1 MNTLKQIIEKDD
13 TISGK
18 LFDLFIQFLIIL
30 SLISF
35 SVETLP
41 DLNDNFKHLL
51 KSLET
56 SIVIIFTVEYLLRL
70 IVADKKIKFVFSFY
84 GLIDL
89 FAILPFYMTTSLDL
103 RSIRIFRLFRLFR
116 IFKIFRYSQ
125 AIQRFKDA
133 FFSIKEE
140 LFLFLM
146 ATGFLIYLSAVGI
159 YYFENRA
166 QPEQF
171 KSIFHSLWWAVAT
184 LTTVGYGD
192 IYPVTVGGKVFTFL
206 ILMIGLSIVAIPAG
220 LIASA
225 LTKTCGDDEQG

>member
-1 MNTLKQIIEKDD
+1 MNTLKQIIEKND
-13 TISGK
+13 TVSGR

-30 SLISF
+30 SLLSF
-35 SVETLP
+35 SVDTLP
-41 DLNDNFKHLL
+41 DLNDNFKYFL
-51 KSLET
+51 KLLET

-70 IVADKKIKFVFSFY
+70 IVAEKKIKFVLSFY

-89 FAILPFYMTTSLDL
+89 FAILPFYITTSLDL

-116 IFKIFRYSQ
+116 IFKIFRYSR
-125 AIQRFKDA
+125 AIQRFRDA

-140 LFLFLM
+140 LVLFLL
-146 ATGFLIYLSAVGI
+146 ATGFLIYVSAVGI

-184 LTTVGYGD
+184 LTTVGFGD

-206 ILMIGLSIVAIPAG
+206 ILMIGLGIVAIPAG
-220 LIASA
+220 LIAAA
-225 LTKTCGDDEQG
+225 LTKTNGDD